1 VSRSRQ
7 RGMSLV
13 VAIFLIV
20 VIASLAAFAVSL
32 GTASRDNANLQ
43 LSSDR
48 AIAAAR
54 AGTEWGAYRALVQ
67 NACAATAT
75 LNLAQSALRGY
86 RVTVTCTRTNHT
98 EGATTYAVF
107 DINSFAQLGNF
118 GAGNYVSRR
127 IVSRY
132 TNAP

>member
-20 VIASLAAFAVSL
+20 
-32 GTASRDNANLQ
+32 
-43 LSSDR
+43 SSDR